1 MNLIWLVAET
11 SMLATPTWAQGNHK
25 SGAENHPDTVSP
37 VARSSCFSTST
48 SRSWESQVQLI
59 AQLKR
64 SATGLGDQHI
74 IHMISDPI
82 RTQVW
87 KCADFGRRSSSS
99 SRKVENWTHVFV
111 WNTWLPTLEA
121 DETVR
126 IIKYENVIM
135 VWICTGTLLGRHQ
148 MREDIS
154 GTKCQERWWRL
165 MGWWW

>member
-1 MNLIWLVAET
+1 MLASGNHWNVPVWSFNSTEVATHAIDMCGFPLIFLQMNLIWLVAET

-82 RTQVW
+82 RTQGTP
-87 KCADFGRRSSSS
+87 KLFRNSPNLLLLSMNSE
-99 SRKVENWTHVFV
+99 KF
-111 WNTWLPTLEA
+111 LI
-121 DETVR
+121 TV
-126 IIKYENVIM
+126 K
-135 VWICTGTLLGRHQ
+135 TG
-148 MREDIS
+148 M
-154 GTKCQERWWRL
+154 
-165 MGWWW
+165 